1 MKLALYAMICMFAA
15 QLNADEMYICEQHGQ
30 CYGYVQGGT
39 IYHIWEHDEHQIK
52 STPDRGICGI
62 CGRKTSA

>member
-1 MKLALYAMICMFAA
+1 MKYLFFTTIFMISA

-30 CYGYVQGGT
+30 CYGYLQGGT

-62 CGRKTSA
+62 CGKTKPA